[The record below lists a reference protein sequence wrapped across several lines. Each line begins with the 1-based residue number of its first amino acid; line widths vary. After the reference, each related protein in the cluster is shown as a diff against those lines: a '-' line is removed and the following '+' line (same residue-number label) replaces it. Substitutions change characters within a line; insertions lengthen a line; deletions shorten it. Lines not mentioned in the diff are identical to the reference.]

1 MRQLKERG
9 IAVYITKEDGA
20 ITASLKSDGEIII
33 KTYDKTVNKTEYYKY
48 RAPLP
53 KAVAEESGLIDK
65 ELKITTKNNKI
76 IIQEDKRE

>member
-1 MRQLKERG
+1 MK
-9 IAVYITKEDGA
+9 
-20 ITASLKSDGEIII
+20 II

-65 ELKITTKNNKI
+65 ELKITIKNKKI
-76 IIQEDKRE
+76 IIEEYKDDNNKA